1 MNDFIFKFHYREKPF
16 QFVLSVKKKKKKK
29 RKENIQRSWQPESLH
44 FRWTK
49 VNSWISIYFFIK
61 IIREIDSISSI
72 KPFWVHPVGYFN
84 PIEYA
89 ITIKSNML
97 FNYAFELT
105 LLQLVIY
112 FSRDKSMAG
121 CRVISRNN
129 IYFKL

>member
-16 QFVLSVKKKKKKK
+16 QFVLSGEKKKEEK
-29 RKENIQRSWQPESLH
+29 NIQRSWQPESPH

-72 KPFWVHPVGYFN
+72 KSFWVHPVGYFN

-97 FNYAFELT
+97 FNYTFELT

-112 FSRDKSMAG
+112 FSSYKSIAG
-121 CRVISRNN
+121 CRVINRNN
-129 IYFKL
+129 IYFNL